1 MTTVE
6 DRRAV
11 TTHPLAM
18 TRGAEVD
25 RVREALAAAGLLTE
39 TVRFAFFAPEEP
51 AKAEV
56 LAHADGAP
64 VDRRFRAVLLDLATG
79 RSWDTVVSATSG
91 QVVSSRELDPPVDGQ
106 PPIIDA
112 EFELIEDILNADD
125 GWIAALRTRGIDP
138 ASVRAVPLSAGVYDQ
153 PEEVG
158 RRIVR
163 AFGFRQD
170 HDKDHPWAHPID
182 GLVAYV
188 DVTGR
193 RVTRIIDVATPP
205 VPAASGNFDDPAVQ
219 GPPLESLKPIEITQ
233 PDGRSF
239 TVEDGRVRWGK
250 WDLRIGFNER
260 EGLTLH
266 QIAFDGRPVCYRAS
280 IAEMVVP
287 YADPAPTRFW
297 QNYFDCGEYMF
308 ARYADSLQL
317 GCDCLGDIHYV
328 DAVIADDLGMP
339 KTITNA
345 ICMHEEDTGVLWKHS
360 DLFTQSREVR
370 RQRRL
375 VISFFTPIGNYDYG
389 FYWYLYLDGTIQ
401 LEVKA
406 TGIVF
411 TAAYPEGGND
421 YATEVAPGLG
431 APYHQHLFS
440 ARLDM
445 TVDGVRNA
453 VEEAEAER
461 VPMGEANPYGNAF
474 RQRRTRLT
482 RESQAQRRADGSVV
496 RTWHIVNP
504 EKQNALGRNV
514 GYALLPDGR
523 ATLLADEA
531 SSIHARATFATNHLW
546 VTRYDPAERYPA
558 GDFVNQNPG
567 GAGLPAW
574 VRADRDIDGEDIVV
588 WHTFGTTHFPR
599 PEDWPVMPVDHTG
612 FTLKPVGFFD
622 RNPALDVPPTRAA
635 HCHNGDGHN
644 GDGHGEPAEVH
655 GPAKERAGDGH

>member
-1 MTTVE
+1 MTTLE
-6 DRRAV
+6 AR
-11 TTHPLAM
+11 TGHPLNM
-18 TRGAEVD
+18 TTEAEVTA
-25 RVREALAAAGLLTE
+25 VREVLVEAGLLTE
-39 TVRFAFFAPEEP
+39 HVRFAFFAPEEP
-51 AKAEV
+51 AKSDV
-56 LAHADGAP
+56 LAHTDGAEL
-64 VDRRFRAVLLDLATG
+64 DRRFRAVLLDLSTG
-79 RSWDTVVSATSG
+79 RSWDTVVSATAR
-91 QVVSSRELDPPVDGQ
+91 QVVSSRELDPPRDGQ
-106 PPIIDA
+106 PPIIDT
-112 EFELIEDILNADD
+112 EFELIEDILNAEP
-125 GWIAALRTRGIDP
+125 GWLAALERRGIEP
-138 ASVRAVPLSAGVYDQ
+138 ASVRAVPLSAGVYPDY
-153 PEEVG
+153 PGEAG

-163 AFGFRQD
+163 AFGFQQN
-170 HDKDHPWAHPID
+170 HAKDHPWAHPID

-188 DVTGR
+188 DLTDR
-193 RVTRIIDVATPP
+193 RVMRIIDVATPP
-205 VPAASGNFDDPAVQ
+205 VPATSGNFDDPEVQ
-219 GPPLESLKPIEITQ
+219 GPPLDSLKPIEITQ
-233 PDGRSF
+233 PEGRSF

-360 DLFTQSREVR
+360 DLFTQAREVR

-411 TAAYPEGGND
+411 TAAYTDGGKD

-496 RTWHIVNP
+496 RSWHIINP
-504 EKQNALGRNV
+504 EKRNALGRCV
-514 GYALLPDGR
+514 GYALLPEGR
-523 ATLLADEA
+523 ATMLADEA

-546 VTRYDPAERYPA
+546 VTRYDPAQRYPA

-574 VRADRDIDGEDIVV
+574 VQADRDIDGEDIVV

-622 RNPALDVPPTRAA
+622 RNPALDVPATRSA
-635 HCHNGDGHN
+635 HCHDGSHTGSHTGSGGD
-644 GDGHGEPAEVH
+644 EVH
-655 GPAKERAGDGH
+655 GPAKERAGDGD

>member
-1 MTTVE
+1 M
-6 DRRAV
+6 
-11 TTHPLAM
+11 
-18 TRGAEVD
+18 
-25 RVREALAAAGLLTE
+25 
-39 TVRFAFFAPEEP
+39 
-51 AKAEV
+51 
-56 LAHADGAP
+56 
-64 VDRRFRAVLLDLATG
+64 
-79 RSWDTVVSATSG
+79 
-91 QVVSSRELDPPVDGQ
+91 
-106 PPIIDA
+106 
-112 EFELIEDILNADD
+112 
-125 GWIAALRTRGIDP
+125 
-138 ASVRAVPLSAGVYDQ
+138 
-153 PEEVG
+153 
-158 RRIVR
+158 
-163 AFGFRQD
+163 
-170 HDKDHPWAHPID
+170 
-182 GLVAYV
+182 
-188 DVTGR
+188 
-193 RVTRIIDVATPP
+193 
-205 VPAASGNFDDPAVQ
+205 Q
-219 GPPLESLKPIEITQ
+219 GPPLDSLRPIEITQ
-233 PDGRSF
+233 PEGRSF

-266 QIAFDGRPVCYRAS
+266 QIAFDGRPICYRAS

-328 DAVIADDLGMP
+328 DAVIADDFGRP

-360 DLFTQSREVR
+360 DIFTNSREVR

-421 YATEVAPGLG
+421 YASEVAPGLG

-453 VEEAEAER
+453 VEEADAER
-461 VPMGEANPYGNAF
+461 VPMGEGNPYGNAF
-474 RQRRTRLT
+474 RQRRTRLA

-504 EKQNALGRNV
+504 EKQNALGQDV
-514 GYALLPDGR
+514 GYALLAEGK

-574 VRADRDIDGEDIVV
+574 VQADREIDGEDIVV

-599 PEDWPVMPVDHTG
+599 PEDWPIMPVDHTG

-622 RNPALDVPPTRAA
+622 RNPALDVPPARSA
-635 HCHNGDGHN
+635 HCHGEGSGDGH
-644 GDGHGEPAEVH
+644 
-655 GPAKERAGDGH
+655 

>member
-6 DRRAV
+6 DRRDA
-11 TTHPLAM
+11 TTTPTHPLAM
-18 TRGAEVD
+18 TRGTEVD
-25 RVREALAAAGLLTE
+25 RVREVLAAAGLLTE

-51 AKAEV
+51 PKAQV

-91 QVVSSRELDPPVDGQ
+91 EVVSSRELDPPVDGQ

-112 EFELIEDILNADD
+112 EFELIEDILNADE
-125 GWIAALRTRGIDP
+125 GWTAALGKRGIEP
-138 ASVRAVPLSAGVYDQ
+138 ASVRAVPLSAGVYDH

-163 AFGFRQD
+163 SFGFQQD
-170 HDKDHPWAHPID
+170 HEKDSPWAHPID

-188 DVTGR
+188 DLTDR
-193 RVTRIIDVATPP
+193 RVTRIIDVDTPP
-205 VPAASGNFDDPAVQ
+205 VPATSGNFDDPEVQ
-219 GPPLESLKPIEITQ
+219 GPPLDSLKPIEITQ
-233 PDGRSF
+233 PEGRSF
-239 TVEDGRVRWGK
+239 TAEDGRVRWGK

-266 QIAFDGRPVCYRAS
+266 QIAFDGRPICYRAS

-328 DAVIADDLGMP
+328 DAVIADDFGRP

-360 DLFTQSREVR
+360 DIFTNSREVR

-411 TAAYPEGGND
+411 TAAYPDGGND
-421 YATEVAPGLG
+421 YASEVAPGLG

-453 VEEAEAER
+453 VEEADAER
-461 VPMGEANPYGNAF
+461 VPMGEGNPYGNAF

-504 EKQNALGRNV
+504 EKQNALGQDV
-514 GYALLPDGR
+514 GYALLAEGK

-574 VRADRDIDGEDIVV
+574 VKADREIDGEDIVV

-599 PEDWPVMPVDHTG
+599 PEDWPIMPVDHTG

-622 RNPALDVPPTRAA
+622 RNPALDVPPTRAS
-635 HCHNGDGHN
+635 HCHGDAAA
-644 GDGHGEPAEVH
+644 DVH
-655 GPAKERAGDGH
+655 GPAKERGDDGN

>member
-1 MTTVE
+1 MRMTTVE
-6 DRRAV
+6 DRRETTTAP
-11 TTHPLAM
+11 THPLAM
-18 TRGAEVD
+18 TRTAEVD
-25 RVREALAAAGLLTE
+25 RVREVLAAAGLLTE

-51 AKAEV
+51 PKAEV
-56 LAHADGAP
+56 LAHEDGAP

-79 RSWDTVVSATSG
+79 RSWDTVVSATNG
-91 QVVSSRELDPPVDGQ
+91 EVVSSRELDPPVDGQ

-125 GWIAALRTRGIDP
+125 GWLAALRKRDIEP
-138 ASVRAVPLSAGVYDQ
+138 ASVRAVPLSAGVYDH
-153 PEEVG
+153 PDEVG

-163 AFGFRQD
+163 SFGFRQD
-170 HDKDHPWAHPID
+170 HEKDHPWAHPID

-188 DVTGR
+188 DLTDR
-193 RVTRIIDVATPP
+193 RVTRIIDVDTPP
-205 VPAASGNFDDPAVQ
+205 VPATSGNFDDPQLQ
-219 GPPLESLKPIEITQ
+219 GPPLDSLKPIEITQ
-233 PDGRSF
+233 PEGRSF

-266 QIAFDGRPVCYRAS
+266 QIAFDGRPICYRAS

-328 DAVIADDLGMP
+328 DSVIADDLGTP

-360 DLFTQSREVR
+360 DLFTGSREVR

-389 FYWYLYLDGTIQ
+389 FFWYLYLDGTIQ

-453 VEEAEAER
+453 VEETDAER
-461 VPMGEANPYGNAF
+461 VPMGEGNPYGNAF

-496 RTWHIVNP
+496 RTWHVVNP
-504 EKQNALGRNV
+504 EKQNALGQDV
-514 GYALLPDGR
+514 GYALLSEGK
-523 ATLLADEA
+523 AGLLADEG

-574 VRADRDIDGEDIVV
+574 VQADRDIDGEDIVV

-622 RNPALDVPPTRAA
+622 RNPALDVPPTRSV
-635 HCHNGDGHN
+635 HCH
-644 GDGHGEPAEVH
+644 GE
-655 GPAKERAGDGH
+655 GAGDGH